1 MNLNRGQGIMVSLNG
16 TSIAKVMLGFAF
28 GLITIFTLT
37 GILTSLKPEYRI
49 SSSSVHSLTNSFT
62 ESSLIYLLGYENRY
76 FLQAVPEDQRPPQY
90 LNTLFQKATSINLD
104 DPRSLLGGELPGFQ
118 HFDGELLVAG
128 VGTNYTN
135 MPMES
140 APPMEV
146 LLAER
151 EAAVENLQNVDK
163 PDEGKPVVPPIYSTD
178 GKKVVF
184 IYHTHTRE
192 SFLPMLKNVNNPDE
206 AYHSTANIT
215 LVGQK
220 LSDELEARGIG
231 TYLDKTD
238 FTGVLNEKGWKYGK
252 SYDASRPTV
261 QSAMAANND
270 IHFLFDLH
278 RDYQRKEITTATIN
292 GNSYART
299 FFVIGG
305 EHAKYEKNL
314 KLAQDLHALLEKK
327 YPGISRGVTTK
338 QGASTNGKFNQDLS
352 ENSLV
357 IEFGGVDNTL
367 VELNRT
373 AEAVADVFSEFYW
386 NAEKVNGTV
395 ETTEQ
400 K

>member
-1 MNLNRGQGIMVSLNG
+1 MNWNRGQGIMVSLNG

-28 GLITIFTLT
+28 CLLTMFTLT

-62 ESSLIYLLGYENRY
+62 ESSLVYLLGYENRY
-76 FLQAVPEDQRPPQY
+76 FLQAVPEDQKSPQY
-90 LNTLFQKATSINLD
+90 SNTLFQKATSINLD
-104 DPRSLLGGELPGFQ
+104 DPRSLLGGELPGFKL
-118 HFDGELLVAG
+118 FDGELLVAG

-151 EAAVENLQNVDK
+151 EAAVQNVDRLDK
-163 PDEGKPVVPPIYSTD
+163 DKPVPPVNSTN
-178 GKKVVF
+178 GKNVVF

-192 SFLPMLKNVNNPDE
+192 SFLPMLKNVTSPDE

-215 LVGQK
+215 LIGQK

-231 TYLDKTD
+231 TSVDTTD

-261 QSAMAANND
+261 QSAMAANRD
-270 IHFLFDLH
+270 IQFLFDLH

-292 GNSYART
+292 GKSYART

-314 KLAQDLHALLEKK
+314 KLAKDLHALLEEK

-338 QGASTNGKFNQDLS
+338 QGALTNGKFNQDLS
-352 ENSLV
+352 ENALV
-357 IEFGGVDNTL
+357 IEFGGVDNSME
-367 VELNRT
+367 ELSRT
-373 AEAVADVFSEFYW
+373 AKAVAEVFSEYYW
-386 NAEKVNGTV
+386 QAEKVNGNID
-395 ETTEQ
+395 TTEQ